1 VTRRTQ
7 AIVAALAVAAGA
19 AAFATGLG
27 DDDRARTYGTLIAS
41 WIFVAGVAAGALAF
55 RAMFTIISA
64 RWAQPMARLG
74 GAALGFAPI
83 AMLVLLV
90 IVTGAA
96 SWLHAADGSR
106 WMSTPALTSR
116 ELAATAGVFLCGLSA
131 SRRGAVVY
139 TIVFPIALSLWAF
152 DLVLGADA
160 VWESTMIG
168 PLVFVLA
175 FLGGTALVTLLAIGR
190 GELDDAARGDAAKLV
205 FALSIFWAYLFWS
218 QYLTIWYGN
227 LPDEVGFALRRTE
240 DGWGVVV
247 LVVIGLVFALP
258 FVTLLHPAGRRSRRL
273 LRALLALQLLGG
285 WLECQLLIVPSL
297 STPGEP
303 AFAVRDL
310 LIALGLVGAFAL
322 SIARRVGPT
331 PTEVERKAP

>member
-1 VTRRTQ
+1 VTRRTWT
-7 AIVAALAVAAGA
+7 IVAATAVVAGA

-27 DDDRARTYGTLIAS
+27 EDDRARTYGTLIAS

-55 RAMFTIISA
+55 RALFTIIGA
-64 RWAQPMARLG
+64 RWAQPMTRLG
-74 GAALGFAPI
+74 GAALGFAPV
-83 AMLVLLV
+83 AMVVLLV
-90 IVTGAA
+90 IVVGAGA
-96 SWLHAADGSR
+96 WLHADDSP
-106 WMSTPALTSR
+106 WMSVSALSSR
-116 ELAATAGVFLCGLSA
+116 ELAVTGGLFLCGLWS
-131 SRRGAVVY
+131 SRRAAVIY
-139 TIVFPIALSLWAF
+139 TVAFPIALSVWAF

-190 GELDDAARGDAAKLV
+190 GELDDTGRGDTAKLV

-227 LPDEVGFALRRTE
+227 LPDEVGYALRRTE

-247 LVVIGLVFALP
+247 LAVIGLVFALP
-258 FVTLLHPAGRRSRRL
+258 FVTLLHPAGRRSARL
-273 LRALLALQLLGG
+273 LQALLVLQLLGG

-297 STPGEP
+297 TARGEP

-310 LIALGLVGAFAL
+310 LVALGLAGAFAL
-322 SIARRVGPT
+322 SIARRVGGS
-331 PTEVERKAP
+331 TEPERKTS

>member
-1 VTRRTQ
+1 MTRRTWT
-7 AIVAALAVAAGA
+7 IVATIAVVAGA

-27 DDDRARTYGTLIAS
+27 EDDRARTYGTLAAS
-41 WIFVAGVAAGALAF
+41 WIFVAGVALGALAF
-55 RAMFTIISA
+55 RAMFTILGA

-83 AMLVLLV
+83 ALLVLLV
-90 IVTGAA
+90 ITTGARA
-96 SWLHAADGSR
+96 WLQADSR
-106 WMSTPALTSR
+106 WMSTSAVSSR
-116 ELAATAGVFLCGLSA
+116 ELAVTAGLFLCGFWS
-131 SRRGAVVY
+131 SRRAAVIY
-139 TIVFPIALSLWAF
+139 TIAFPIALSFWAF
-152 DLVLGADA
+152 DLVLGADP

-190 GELDDAARGDAAKLV
+190 GELDDAGRGDAAKLV

-227 LPDEVGFALRRTE
+227 LPDEVGYALRRTE

-247 LVVIGLVFALP
+247 LAVIGLVFALP
-258 FVTLLHPAGRRSRRL
+258 FVTLLHPAGRRSAL
-273 LRALLALQLLGG
+273 LLHALLALQLLGG

-297 STPGEP
+297 TARGEP
-303 AFAVRDL
+303 ALAVRDL
-310 LIALGLVGAFAL
+310 LVALGLAGAFAL
-322 SIARRVGPT
+322 SIARRVVGS
-331 PTEVERKAP
+331 TEPERKTP